1 VDAQPPDSP
10 TGPDE
15 TGGLAQKPGGEGV
28 LVTEEPSMPPPTTD
42 SAPGSGNETARA
54 VERWPRAAGEVE
66 AAVEP
71 VSAPI
76 GQPLKAAP
84 GIGGEA
90 DEAIERWLLAADQAL
105 QQYRLTTPPEDNA
118 YDYYQR
124 VIKLDHDHEEA
135 LAGIDKIADRYA
147 ILARKQLNRGRYTL
161 ARRYVQRGIEVRSD
175 HAELLALRAKI
186 DKRSRARTAQR
197 ERMREKQGRSNESGN
212 FAEQFA
218 RDFNALKE
226 GVKKAWQGIF

>member
-1 VDAQPPDSP
+1 
-10 TGPDE
+10 
-15 TGGLAQKPGGEGV
+15 
-28 LVTEEPSMPPPTTD
+28 
-42 SAPGSGNETARA
+42 
-54 VERWPRAAGEVE
+54 
-66 AAVEP
+66 
-71 VSAPI
+71 
-76 GQPLKAAP
+76 
-84 GIGGEA
+84 
-90 DEAIERWLLAADQAL
+90 L